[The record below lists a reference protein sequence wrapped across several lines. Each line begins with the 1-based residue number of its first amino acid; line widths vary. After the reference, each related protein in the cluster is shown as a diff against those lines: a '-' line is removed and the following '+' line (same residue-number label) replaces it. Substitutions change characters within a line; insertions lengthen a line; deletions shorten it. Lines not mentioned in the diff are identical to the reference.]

1 MGVDIGYIREMEGC
15 NHWLCKRDGWMD
27 VGTGYVREMGSC
39 RNWLFKRDG

>member
-27 VGTGYVREMGSC
+27 GC
-39 RNWLFKRDG
+39 RHWLCKRDG